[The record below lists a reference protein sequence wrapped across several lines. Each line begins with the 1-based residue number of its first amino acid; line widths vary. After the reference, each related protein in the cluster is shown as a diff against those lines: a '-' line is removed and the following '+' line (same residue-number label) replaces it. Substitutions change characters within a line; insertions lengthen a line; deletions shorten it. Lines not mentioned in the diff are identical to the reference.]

1 MLGDK
6 ILDNLHLFL
15 LGRVSR
21 ANEQALNAAD
31 FLRRLIAAVARLIEE
46 RIVHRLWDKRKDFVL
61 GLGGHGLDRP
71 NQGGKSDK
79 TRYLH

>member
-6 ILDNLHLFL
+6 ILNDLHLLL

-21 ANEQALNAAD
+21 ADEQALDAAD
-31 FLRRLIAAVARLIEE
+31 LLRRLHAAVARLIEE
-46 RIVHRLWDKRKDFVL
+46 RIVHRLRDESEDLVL
-61 GLGGHGLDRP
+61 GFSGHRLNDP
-71 NQGGKSDK
+71 DQGRKSNK